1 MNDDPYILLV
11 DAQVKPEFLSE
22 VLAAASITLAQTLE
36 EPGCVAFYQTA
47 HTQNPERLCFFEH
60 FASQAAYGQHM
71 AQPYTQAFFDLL
83 KDKLVHPPQIQQ
95 LTLADG

>member
-1 MNDDPYILLV
+1 
-11 DAQVKPEFLSE
+11 
-22 VLAAASITLAQTLE
+22 
-36 EPGCVAFYQTA
+36 
-47 HTQNPERLCFFEH
+47 
-60 FASQAAYGQHM
+60 M